1 MLKPKMKYD
10 FSPNSHFLPKLF
22 VKVRYFPR
30 IVTTQDGSNIELPI
44 CVGKPRMYCA
54 KGAINLNLFTFWRD
68 FLLASLLCGNFES
81 LHAVTSNV
89 EDVSLE
95 YVTPY

>member
-54 KGAINLNLFTFWRD
+54 KGRTRELFR
-68 FLLASLLCGNFES
+68 SGRVPS
-81 LHAVTSNV
+81 I
-89 EDVSLE
+89 
-95 YVTPY
+95 